1 MIATINSY
9 RELVNFEIPNGA
21 NNHRG
26 NERVV
31 AASAAIIA
39 KSFDVPYCVRR
50 FNGISSLS
58 IGKYS

>member
-9 RELVNFEIPNGA
+9 RRELVNFEIP

-31 AASAAIIA
+31 AASAAVIA